1 MNRSS
6 ASSVKKAQKES
17 LLYQE
22 ISKLFLSVTLD
33 DERVRGLS
41 LTRIKLSDDGGICFA
56 FFYAHGGLIEFNE
69 KKEWLILYKP
79 SLRKSL
85 ARLISGRYTPELVF
99 RYDDTFEKQLRLDTI
114 LDSIKES

>member
-6 ASSVKKAQKES
+6 APSVKKAQKES

-22 ISKLFLSVTLD
+22 LSKLFLSITLD

-41 LTRIKLSDDGGICFA
+41 LSRIKLSDDGGICFA
-56 FFYAHGGLIEFNE
+56 FFYAAGGLKEFNE
-69 KKEWLILYKP
+69 KKEWLVLYKP
-79 SLRKSL
+79 SMRKSL
-85 ARLISGRYTPELVF
+85 ARLISARYTPQLVF
-99 RYDDTFEKQLRLDTI
+99 KFDDIFEKQQRLESL